1 VRAFLTELGLT
12 GRPRFHRDPL
22 FWLAIAG
29 GAIIALGIWLWV
41 PLEEPPAGSS
51 IPWVVLAT
59 VIVYPLLEELVFRGA
74 VQGWLLD
81 RRWGGHSRLGI
92 TVANLMTTA
101 AFTALHFLH
110 HPPLW
115 ALSVAVPSL
124 VFGLFRDRH
133 GHVYPSIAL
142 HGLYNLFYLLAV
154 AFG

>member
-1 VRAFLTELGLT
+1 MSVFLIELGLV

-22 FWLAIAG
+22 FWLAAAG
-29 GAIIALGIWLWV
+29 GAIVALGIWLWIPV
-41 PLEEPPAGSS
+41 EGPPAGST
-51 IPWVVLAT
+51 ILWVVLTT
-59 VIVYPLLEELVFRGA
+59 VIIYPLLEELVFRGA

-81 RRWGGHSRLGI
+81 RRWGAQSRLGI
-92 TVANLMTTA
+92 TVANLVTTA
-101 AFTALHFLH
+101 AFTTLHFLH